1 VNDILRIG
9 GLVFP
14 VFGIIALGFALRK
27 AGLVKVNWVH
37 ILNNFVYYVSLPAI
51 ILVSF
56 WQIDLTNPI
65 FIKTLGINFL
75 VMLLLAVVLLV
86 ILMLVKMEK
95 QQKAAIFLT
104 SLSGNT
110 IYMGL
115 PIASSVV
122 GITYY
127 SSIVAIGIVQLSIG
141 FLFSIILLEFWISR
155 TKSVKK
161 YLLDVVKNPIIAFTF
176 VGIFLSLALR
186 EHVESSVKVML
197 EMLGATSSPLA
208 LFSLGSFLGGKF
220 VKDHLPLAL
229 VPTAVKLAILPLLT
243 FTGFYLFKV
252 KGPQPDISIL
262 LAAMP
267 AAVTTFVLA
276 EKFKLD
282 KSYVA
287 NVILISTVVSVFS
300 LWLCLALILV

>member
-1 VNDILRIG
+1 VTDIFRIG

-27 AGLVKVNWVH
+27 AGLVKANWVH
-37 ILNNFVYYVSLPAI
+37 ILNMFVYYVSLPAI

-65 FIKTLGINFL
+65 FVKTLGINFL
-75 VMLLLAVVLLV
+75 VMSVLAIALLV
-86 ILMLVKMEK
+86 FLFFLKIDRQK
-95 QQKAAIFLT
+95 KAAIFLT

-122 GITYY
+122 GITFY

-141 FLFSIILLEFWISR
+141 FLFSIILLEFWVSR
-155 TKSVKK
+155 TKSIKNYV
-161 YLLDVVKNPIIAFTF
+161 LGVVKNPIIAST
-176 VGIFLSLALR
+176 VIGILFSILLR
-186 EHVESSVKVML
+186 EHVDTALKRML

-220 VKDHLPLAL
+220 VKDHLPLAT
-229 VPTAVKLAILPLLT
+229 VPTAIKLLVLPVIT
-243 FTGFYLFKV
+243 FAGFYLFKL
-252 KGPQPDISIL
+252 KGPEVNISVL
-262 LAAMP
+262 LSAMP
-267 AAVTTFVLA
+267 AAVNTFVLA
-276 EKFKLD
+276 EKFRLD

-287 NVILISTVVSVFS
+287 NVILISTVVSVLT
-300 LWLCLALILV
+300 LWLFLAVIFA